1 MVSKAQRLYGLV
13 SSFLGGSLPL
23 QIQAWDGSVAG
34 PAQAPKVIITS
45 RRALRR
51 LLWAPNET
59 GLTEA
64 YINGDLDFEG
74 DLGSGLASMW
84 AAVRSGTVTKPHLG
98 LIKLLPSALALGV
111 IGPRPPRAGQHAK
124 LAGGKH
130 TQDRDR
136 AAIAHHY
143 DLSNSFYELLL
154 DKSMA
159 YSSGFYPPGTEGS
172 DSPED
177 LAQAQQTKLDMVC
190 QKLELEPGSQ
200 HLDIGCG
207 WGSLICHAAKYYGA
221 HSTGVTLSQQQF
233 DYVSKRIAEEG
244 LTDRVT
250 VKLMDYRELT
260 GSTGYDA
267 VSTIEMGEH
276 VGDAEY
282 PVFAGLIKDALKPG
296 GKALIQQ
303 MSRGQNNPGGGEFI
317 EKYIAPDMHMKPLG
331 TTVNLLT
338 DAGLEVL
345 GVQAM
350 RNHYTWTIRAWAHTF
365 ESRLPEVIGMLGEKG
380 ARVWRLYLVGSAL
393 AFEENRMGV
402 DQILVQRP

>member
-1 MVSKAQRLYGLV
+1 MASKAQRLYEIV
-13 SSFLGGSLPL
+13 SSFLGGGFPL
-23 QIQAWDGSVAG
+23 QVQAWDGSVAG
-34 PAQAPKVIITS
+34 PRDAPKVIIRS

-64 YINGDLDFEG
+64 YINGELDIEG
-74 DLGSGLASMW
+74 DLGKGLGSVWAS
-84 AAVRSGTVTKPHLG
+84 VRSGTVSKPSLG
-98 LIKLLPSALALGV
+98 MIKLLPSALRLGV
-111 IGPRPPRAGQHAK
+111 IGPRPRKAGQDAK
-124 LAGGKH
+124 LSGSVH
-130 TQDRDR
+130 TKDRDR

-143 DLSNSFYELLL
+143 DLSNEFYELLL

-159 YSSGFYPPGTEGS
+159 YSSGFYAAGIQGSETEA
-172 DSPED
+172 D
-177 LAQAQQTKLDMVC
+177 LEKAQQAKLDMVC
-190 QKLELEPGSQ
+190 QKLELAPGSK

-207 WGSLICHAAKYYGA
+207 WGSLICHAAKNYGTE
-221 HSTGVTLSQQQF
+221 STGVTLSRQQF
-233 DYVSKRIAEEG
+233 DYVSKRIADEG
-244 LTDRVT
+244 LSDLVT
-250 VKLMDYRELT
+250 VRLMDYRDLV
-260 GSTGYDA
+260 GSRDYDA

-282 PVFAGLIKDALKPG
+282 PAFAGLIRDALKPG

-338 DAGLEVL
+338 DAGLEVRA
-345 GVQAM
+345 VQAM
-350 RNHYTWTIRAWAHTF
+350 REHYTWTIRAWAQTF
-365 ESRLPEVIGMLGEKG
+365 ESRLPEVIDMLGETG